1 MADMP
6 GWDRAVAAAEKV
18 LGKDADIPKPKGT
31 IDKAVA
37 NEGKQWG
44 DFVKAR
50 ESLEEEVLA
59 LVDASQQVAAAI
71 EQFRDVISENA
82 FGLDLKKKDDLK
94 KIQEAR
100 KIMLALL
107 DKHIATVRNN
117 AKDERELNK
126 HLANIGPTGR
136 VRCSHRCGDTSHIAV
151 STLRRNRERASVNG
165 RGRCAKRG
173 APILSLPGGRSPLNC
188 RDFLRSRIL

>member
-18 LGKDADIPKPKGT
+18 LGKDADIPRPKAS

-37 NEGKQWG
+37 NEDKQWG

-82 FGLDLKKKDDLK
+82 FGLDLKKKDELK

-126 HLANIGPTGR
+126 HLANIGTYRQG
-136 VRCSHRCGDTSHIAV
+136 
-151 STLRRNRERASVNG
+151 TL
-165 RGRCAKRG
+165 
-173 APILSLPGGRSPLNC
+173 
-188 RDFLRSRIL
+188 